1 MTGNAV
7 SKPATNQPEDEDMD
21 DEDSMEIKD
30 EDIDQYLENEQRA
43 MMVAMGG
50 KARGGENP
58 LVPYTH

>member
-1 MTGNAV
+1 
-7 SKPATNQPEDEDMD
+7 MD

-50 KARGGENP
+50 KARTGENP
-58 LVPYTH
+58 LVPYTHQMMQNTNFNFN